1 MALITTQTAHAHGSV
16 TIISFVSK
24 SVSDWPLGVCFSAHR
39 QQNVDSKCIIERG
52 NWRRKVKVKQ
62 TQKVLTLDVKIES
75 NIMEVLK
82 WLTGNEDTTTSGD
95 SQLSAQIGGRVT

>member
-1 MALITTQTAHAHGSV
+1 MAK
-16 TIISFVSK
+16 K
-24 SVSDWPLGVCFSAHR
+24 SESEA
-39 QQNVDSKCIIERG
+39 K
-52 NWRRKVKVKQ
+52 